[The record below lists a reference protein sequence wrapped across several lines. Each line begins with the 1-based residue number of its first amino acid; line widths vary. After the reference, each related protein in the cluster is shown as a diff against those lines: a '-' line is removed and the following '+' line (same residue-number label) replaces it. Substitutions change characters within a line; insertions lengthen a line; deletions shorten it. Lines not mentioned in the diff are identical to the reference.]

1 MECPFDIDLPDNE
14 SDDDPYE
21 DEDEKLMEVMKSNTL
36 NKVDG
41 FEVEQTAD
49 PKSKF
54 DAKQKEKSDLEKER

>member
-21 DEDEKLMEVMKSNTL
+21 DEDEKLMEVTKSNAL

-41 FEVEQTAD
+41 FEVE
-49 PKSKF
+49 
-54 DAKQKEKSDLEKER
+54 